1 MQMIPIERG
10 KVMGAMTPE
19 RSLAVCCPRVAAMW
33 HAAKNKGWTPLT
45 ISSASDLE
53 VWWICAAGHEWS
65 EQVRSRTAPRRWKG
79 DDVAACGLCTGFH
92 VLVACACGK
101 QRLAKAA
108 EAGVSYECVQCWSA
122 KERERA
128 RWARRRARARTD
140 FNPTLAECDELARSI
155 APTHLPPVLTT
166 EWCRAVVPRLY
177 EALLNE
183 RGYGKYNTLGAVED
197 TLRRLKE
204 EGDLLPAIEQL
215 RAAHAAGEPIEF
227 MRRRFWTQGVLHV
240 LGLADE
246 QPPDNQSALSLHRW
260 LRRELGQVL
269 IPTSRYSTSD
279 VTSILTGLVLRWG
292 LHDKT
297 GPWRGFLEL
306 VPPFIPTNGYMSGRV
321 DVVLTRLGSPDLV
334 VEIDSAHK
342 PRSMEKLQF
351 AYAAGATAV
360 WVRWR
365 EGTVRKIPGVHVID
379 LVNQTRTVTSP
390 G

>member
-1 MQMIPIERG
+1 MIPIERG

-215 RAAHAAGEPIEF
+215 RARTRLVSQSSSCAEGSGPKASC
-227 MRRRFWTQGVLHV
+227 TC
-240 LGLADE
+240 
-246 QPPDNQSALSLHRW
+246 SAL
-260 LRRELGQVL
+260 
-269 IPTSRYSTSD
+269 PTSSRRTIS
-279 VTSILTGLVLRWG
+279 
-292 LHDKT
+292 
-297 GPWRGFLEL
+297 
-306 VPPFIPTNGYMSGRV
+306 
-321 DVVLTRLGSPDLV
+321 RLSRCTDGCAASWARC
-334 VEIDSAHK
+334 SSR
-342 PRSMEKLQF
+342 PR
-351 AYAAGATAV
+351 ATA
-360 WVRWR
+360 
-365 EGTVRKIPGVHVID
+365 
-379 LVNQTRTVTSP
+379 LRT
-390 G
+390 